1 MGQTRDAVHDRNSL
15 GACEWCSS
23 ENAVRRRRHLDNDFA
38 KIVSYPD
45 GEDDTPG
52 YELMHD

>member
-1 MGQTRDAVHDRNSL
+1 MLLMIEIPLVLVSVEELKR
-15 GACEWCSS
+15 
-23 ENAVRRRRHLDNDFA
+23 VRRRRHLDNDFA